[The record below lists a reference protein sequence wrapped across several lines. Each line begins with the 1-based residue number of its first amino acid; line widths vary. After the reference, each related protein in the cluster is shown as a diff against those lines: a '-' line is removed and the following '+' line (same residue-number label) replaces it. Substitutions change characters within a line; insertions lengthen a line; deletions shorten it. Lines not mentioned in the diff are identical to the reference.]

1 MAFVGTVSY
10 GMYLLNSLC
19 LHAVRPVMKE
29 IGVAYPPVIFVITLG
44 VTVLVAYLSHRYY
57 ESRFLAL
64 KERFS
69 RLRAVSAQQ
78 TRVEIGT
85 RDVSAPTHP

>member
-1 MAFVGTVSY
+1 VSY

-19 LHAVRPVMKE
+19 MHGVRAALDRV
-29 IGVAYPPVIFVITLG
+29 GLAYPPVIFVFTLPA
-44 VTVLVAYLSHRYY
+44 TVAVAYLSHRFY

-69 RLRAVSAQQ
+69 RLGPVRAQKA
-78 TRVEIGT
+78 RVEIGAH
-85 RDVSAPTHP
+85 DLSAPTHP